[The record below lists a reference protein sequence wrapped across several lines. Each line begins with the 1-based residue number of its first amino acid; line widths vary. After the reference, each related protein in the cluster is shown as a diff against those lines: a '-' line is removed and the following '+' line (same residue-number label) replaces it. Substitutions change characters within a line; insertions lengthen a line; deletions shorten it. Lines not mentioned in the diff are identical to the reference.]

1 MRWRWNFNEFGDL
14 LRGPEVRALLVEK
27 ADKAK
32 AAAEAIA
39 PTGGPEDWTTDPV
52 PSPHPGLY
60 RESFRTEDGVTT
72 NVQGERVGF
81 ARLTN
86 TAPYATAVE
95 YGNRKGNAHHVLSRA
110 LDSARE

>member
-1 MRWRWNFNEFGDL
+1 MKWSWHYEDFGAL
-14 LRGPEVRALLVEK
+14 LRGPELRAVLKDAAEK
-27 ADKAK
+27 GK

-39 PTGGPEDWTTDPV
+39 PRGDDNDWLTEPV

-60 RESFRTEDGVTT
+60 AESFETSEGTEALRSGGV
-72 NVQGERVGF
+72 VGC

-95 YGNRKGNAHHVLSRA
+95 YGNGRGQAHHVLSRA
-110 LDSARE
+110 LDAMRE